1 MHFLGAGTSRA
12 LPLRSAMTMRRAR
25 FRRAM
30 AVLAGAL
37 VLPAL
42 TITGVGLPRAM
53 ADDSGRSSEAL
64 GPGRPV
70 ELTVEHTP
78 APARRAAKAGSY
90 QAFPVPT
97 SSAGLGRIA
106 TAPNGDMWFLGT
118 EKNILGRITRSGAID
133 EFNLPFVTAGYTASD
148 LDIDASG
155 AVWVAY
161 DYGTKVLRYHPLDAG
176 PATVW
181 NVPASL
187 SIRVGPDA
195 VWMAG
200 STAAPGVRR
209 IAGGNLVED
218 PNSPDCDGAIGRGRD
233 GLMWCQ
239 QFDRLVQVNAAGSGG
254 VAYPLPATA
263 TYPYS
268 IAAGPNGKI
277 WFGRD
282 SGGTWITSPSNG
294 NIGWVGDNGQVTT
307 IRTGDRTAPRSLV
320 TGPDGNVWFTSVGAA
335 KGIGHVN
342 AAGAG
347 AVVQVGNYEP
357 TALTYGADGA
367 IWFTDKANNSI
378 VRVPRENL
386 WVTNVNVGPNSQLS
400 PHAQPPVTV
409 KKKVKADRKR
419 KKATLTIGCGNGPV
433 ACSGTVVVKAGKA
446 KVASGAYAVA
456 VSSSGK
462 VSVKLTK
469 AGRKLL
475 RRSRSVKVK
484 VVLTAATGAQT
495 TKKATLTR

>member
-1 MHFLGAGTSRA
+1 
-12 LPLRSAMTMRRAR
+12 MTMRRAR
-25 FRRAM
+25 VHRAM
-30 AVLAGAL
+30 AMAVGVLA
-37 VLPAL
+37 LPAL
-42 TITGVGLPRAM
+42 SLTGVGLPQAA
-53 ADDSGRSSEAL
+53 ADDGD
-64 GPGRPV
+64 GTQTH
-70 ELTVEHTP
+70 LTIDKRTVP
-78 APARRAAKAGSY
+78 RQAAKAGGI
-90 QAFPVPT
+90 QVFPVPT

-106 TAPNGDMWFLGT
+106 TAPNGDMWFIET

-133 EFNLPFVTAGYTASD
+133 EYNLPFVTAGYTAND
-148 LDIDASG
+148 LDVDASG

-181 NVPASL
+181 NVSASL

-209 IAGGNLVED
+209 IVGGSVTED

-239 QFDRLVQVNAAGSGG
+239 QFDRLIQVNAAGSGG
-254 VAYPLPATA
+254 VAYPLPANA

-268 IAAGPNGKI
+268 IAPGPNGKV

-282 SGGTWITSPSNG
+282 SGGTWFTSPSDG
-294 NIGWVGDNGQVTT
+294 NVGWVADNGQVTT

-335 KGIGHVN
+335 KGIGHVTP
-342 AAGAG
+342 AGVG

-367 IWFTDKANNSI
+367 IWFTDKTNNSI
-378 VRVPRENL
+378 VRVAREDL
-386 WVTNVNVGPNSQLS
+386 WVTNVNVGANSQLI
-400 PHAQPPVTV
+400 PHAQPPATA
-409 KKKVKADRKR
+409 KKKVKADKKR
-419 KKATLTIGCGNGPV
+419 KKAKLTVSCGNGLM
-433 ACSGTVVVKAGKA
+433 ACTGGVVVKAGKK
-446 KVASGAYAVA
+446 KVAAGSYAVA
-456 VSSSGK
+456 INSSGK
-462 VSVKLTK
+462 VTVKLTK

-475 RRSRSVKVK
+475 QRSKSVKVK

-495 TKKATLTR
+495 TRKAKLTR

>member
-1 MHFLGAGTSRA
+1 
-12 LPLRSAMTMRRAR
+12 MTKRRAR
-25 FRRAM
+25 LHRAM

-42 TITGVGLPRAM
+42 AITGTGLPSAA
-53 ADDSGRSSEAL
+53 ADDSDTPADVL
-64 GPGRPV
+64 GTGQRV
-70 ELTVEHTP
+70 ELRAEHTP
-78 APARRAAKAGSY
+78 APARRTSKAGSF
-90 QAFPVPT
+90 QVFPVPT

-106 TAPNGDMWFLGT
+106 TAPNGDMWFIGT
-118 EKNILGRITRSGAID
+118 EKSIFGRITRAGAID
-133 EFNLPFVTAGYTASD
+133 EYNLPFATPGYTASD
-148 LDIDASG
+148 LDVDASG

-181 NVPASL
+181 NVSTSL

-209 IAGGNLVED
+209 IVGGAVAED
-218 PNSPDCDGAIGRGRD
+218 PNAPDCDGAIGRGRD

-239 QFDRLVQVNAAGSGG
+239 QFDRLIQVNPAGSGG

-268 IAAGPNGKI
+268 IATGPTGKI

-282 SGGTWITSPSNG
+282 TGGAWGISPANG
-294 NIGWVGDNGQVTT
+294 NIGWVADNGQVGT

-342 AAGAG
+342 AAGVG

-386 WVTNVNVGPNSQLS
+386 WVTNVNVGPNSQLI
-400 PHAQPPVTV
+400 PHAQPATSA
-409 KKKVKADRKR
+409 KKKIKADKKR
-419 KKATLTIGCGNGPV
+419 KKATLTISCASGLT
-433 ACSGTVVVKAGKA
+433 ACSGTIVVKAGKA
-446 KVASGAYAVA
+446 KVAAGAYAVPA
-456 VSSSGK
+456 SSSAK
-462 VSVKLTK
+462 VKIKLTK

-475 RRSRSVKVK
+475 QRSKAVKVK
-484 VVLTAATGAQT
+484 VVLSAATGAQA
-495 TKKATLTR
+495 TKKAKLTR